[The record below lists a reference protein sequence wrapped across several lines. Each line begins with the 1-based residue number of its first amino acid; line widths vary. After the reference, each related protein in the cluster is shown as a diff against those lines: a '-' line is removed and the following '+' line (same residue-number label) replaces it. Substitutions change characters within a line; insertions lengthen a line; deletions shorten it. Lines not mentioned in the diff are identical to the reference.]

1 MEPIVLFGVQFTLS
15 VVAYGLIAYWYLA
28 PRLKTMPRAAALVP
42 LLWVHVFRVVGG
54 AILAPGS
61 VDPGVPMDFRIMV
74 GTGDLATAFLALF
87 ALVGLR
93 VRFSGAMALVWIC
106 VGVGALDTLNAIVQS
121 VRYSV
126 FDFALGVN
134 WLIVTCYVPALIV
147 SSVLIVQ
154 QLLRRP
160 SAAVMGGSAR
170 SSQATGPPSG

>member
-1 MEPIVLFGVQFTLS
+1 MVPIVLFGVQFTLS
-15 VVAYGLIAYWYLA
+15 LVAYGLIASWYVA
-28 PRLKTMPRAAALVP
+28 PRLQTMPRAAALVP
-42 LLWVHVFRVVGG
+42 LLWVHAFRVVGG

-74 GTGDLATAFLALF
+74 GSGDLATAFLALV

-93 VRFSGAMALVWIC
+93 VRFSGAVALVWIFVA
-106 VGVGALDTLNAIVQS
+106 VGTVDTLNAIVQS
-121 VRYSV
+121 IRYSV

-147 SSVLIVQ
+147 STILIVQ

-160 SAAVMGGSAR
+160 AAGVTGDSAEA
-170 SSQATGPPSG
+170 